1 MLNAGGPIFEEMN
14 TMKDTPMPAKQLALL
29 YLIYLLRASV
39 FMDRSGGIV
48 RSKFVYCLYELD
60 RVDQYSWGASV
71 LSFLYK
77 ALRETSRAD
86 AKQICGCLTLF
97 EVS

>member
-1 MLNAGGPIFEEMN
+1 
-14 TMKDTPMPAKQLALL
+14 MKDTPMPAKQLALL

-71 LSFLYK
+71 L
-77 ALRETSRAD
+77 
-86 AKQICGCLTLF
+86 CLTRRCEADMWLF
-97 EVS
+97 DPVRGILIHYIISYRNFFSLLSI